1 MSMIVAFNAF
11 DRPSSFRSPAPP
23 PRHTDVTLRRLRLMI
38 ARDEQTRRPP
48 PITLPR
54 LSGHGEREPAPIPIP
69 EPAAPKPMIPIPV
82 IVEAV
87 AAFYGLPP
95 DRVVRNQPSTRP
107 RPLPMNVALYLVRT
121 LSGTTYEH
129 AAREL
134 GNVGGAPF
142 RAWARPIASFSRSTT
157 ATRPVIGAKERGP
170 GSS

>member
-38 ARDEQTRRPP
+38 ARDEQVRRPP
-48 PITLPR
+48 PVTLPR
-54 LSGHGEREPAPIPIP
+54 LGGHGERESAPIPIP
-69 EPAAPKPMIPIPV
+69 EPAAPKPAIPIPV

-95 DRVVRNQPSTRP
+95 DRVVRNGPSTQP

-121 LSGTTYEH
+121 LSGATYEH

-134 GNVGGAPF
+134 GIRSSEVVSAGHRKVAHQRRLDPDL
-142 RAWARPIASFSRSTT
+142 ARQLAAIEGELNA
-157 ATRPVIGAKERGP
+157 A
-170 GSS
+170 